1 MTETDN
7 LNEVVEAIVSELRN
21 KTSFEIEASARH
33 IHLDQTTVEMLF
45 GVGYQLTPTRPLSQ
59 PGQFVSKERLTLVG
73 PNGKIEN
80 VAVLGPA
87 RKQSQVELSM
97 TDARVLGIKPLLRE
111 SGHLKQTPGITL
123 VSTNGQTAEIKSGVI
138 VAQRHIHMSPD
149 DARLFGVKNGDIV
162 EVQTTG
168 DRGLIFGNV
177 VIRVSDRFAT
187 RMHIDFDEANA
198 CGLTKGMRGTIYKK

>member
-1 MTETDN
+1 M
-7 LNEVVEAIVSELRN
+7 RN

-33 IHLDQTTVEMLF
+33 IHLDQATVEMLF

>member
-33 IHLDQTTVEMLF
+33 IHLDQATVEMLF